1 MTKSAVSALREKE
14 AVSAGIVVLD
24 ILVRKDSSEIPHSLV
39 DGQGDSKGF
48 LFYLF
53 FSQSFLSAL

>member
-1 MTKSAVSALREKE
+1 MTKSAVTALRVKE

-24 ILVRKDSSEIPHSLV
+24 ILIRKDSSEIPHSLV
-39 DGQGDSKGF
+39 DGQGGSNGL

-53 FSQSFLSAL
+53 FSQSLLSPL